1 MRLAIVYEVR
11 SREGA
16 KMLPKSEAETRDVD
30 KILPLPILW
39 QEPDSFHSTHVKFT
53 ASPGREAQSTG

>member
-1 MRLAIVYEVR
+1 MRLVIVYEVR

-30 KILPLPILW
+30 KMLPLPILW
-39 QEPDSFHSTHVKFT
+39 QEPDSFHSAHVKFT
-53 ASPGREAQSTG
+53 ESPGREAQSTG